1 MRKLN
6 RGIAIVLA
14 MAMTVSMATGCGDKK
29 EVTGSLDSA
38 TKTDADA
45 AESGSGETSDLTI
58 DEYIAKY
65 AAGVTLGD
73 YKGIE
78 YEYAPA
84 EVTDEDVQNQV
95 DSFVSSCTTY
105 DEDKTSAAKNGDI
118 VNIDFVGTVD
128 GEEFEGGNTEGAGYD
143 LTLGSGSF
151 IDDFEEQVEGHKAGD
166 TFDVNVTFPE
176 NYGNEELNG
185 KDAVFKTTLNF
196 IKIPVEAEYNDDLVA
211 ANTSYKTTAEYEAS
225 IREELNASNE
235 ATALSSAQNVV
246 MTSVINKATI
256 ENVSED
262 EVNDLADEIITQL
275 KTQASTYGI
284 EFTTFISYYYGF
296 SDEASFQEYVVEVC
310 EESVKEK
317 MVVCAI
323 AQTENIT
330 IDADEEEAYIEKLAE
345 DNGATVDAVKEQY
358 SSEDLMYYTL
368 ADKVMTFLLEN
379 GKKTE
384 STEAAETETE
394 ASTETASEAS
404 TEATEAAE

>member
-45 AESGSGETSDLTI
+45 AESGSEGTSDLTI

-84 EVTDEDVQNQV
+84 AVTDADVQNKV

-105 DEDKTSAAKNGDI
+105 DEDKTSTAKNGDI

-166 TFDVNVTFPE
+166 TFDVNVTFPD

-284 EFTTFISYYYGF
+284 EFETFISYYYGY
-296 SDEASFQEYVVEVC
+296 SDEESFQKYVVEVC

-345 DNGATVDAVKEQY
+345 NNNATVDAVKEQY

-384 STEAAETETE
+384 STEAAETESE
-394 ASTETASEAS
+394 ASTETGSEAS

>member
-1 MRKLN
+1 M
-6 RGIAIVLA
+6 
-14 MAMTVSMATGCGDKK
+14 
-29 EVTGSLDSA
+29 
-38 TKTDADA
+38 
-45 AESGSGETSDLTI
+45 TI

-84 EVTDEDVQNQV
+84 AVTDADVQNKV

-105 DEDKTSAAKNGDI
+105 DEDKTSTAKNGDI

-166 TFDVNVTFPE
+166 TFDVNVTFPD

-284 EFTTFISYYYGF
+284 EFETFISYYYGY
-296 SDEASFQEYVVEVC
+296 SDEESFQKYVVEVC

-345 DNGATVDAVKEQY
+345 NNNATVDAVKEQY

-384 STEAAETETE
+384 STEAAETESE
-394 ASTETASEAS
+394 ASTETGSEAS